1 MRALATCIVALFLAA
16 SPIVAKAAGTGANGN
31 PSTTE
36 AKNNAAPAQ
45 PGNASAAD
53 PKANAAAT
61 AEPSS
66 SELESELQALRDLLE
81 SQSRQ
86 IQEQQQK
93 MQMLEEELNTAT
105 SAKDGLGADP
115 ASSSAAIAPVAAAVA
130 TGRDSAQGGN
140 PEEPAALRF
149 KGITLT
155 PGGFTA
161 AETVWR
167 QKALASDVN
176 TPFNSV
182 PFNGSSNAHM
192 SEFQASGRQSRI
204 SMLMEGKLDSV
215 KIGGYYEA
223 DFLSAGTTSNPNQS
237 NSYTFRQRQFWGQAA
252 FNSGWTIT
260 GGQQWSLLT
269 ETTHGMDNRTEAL
282 PQVIDAQYQVG
293 FSWARQ
299 YGVRFVK
306 NFNNK
311 VWLGFSVENPQATL
325 TVHGNPTVTCAP
337 ANPVGLSSTGAATA
351 ITTKGTCSSS
361 ALNGTL
367 VYIPTTPSETTEDV
381 GTAPILPTS
390 YNNFLLGAFGTG
402 GGLMNPLGNYQY
414 NPAPDLV
421 FKAAFEPG
429 FGHYEIF
436 GLLAQ
441 FRDRVFPC
449 ALTTLAAPIAGCGT
463 LPAAAGGGAD
473 VFSAANAFNHTVSGG
488 GVGGNAR
495 WNLFAKHV
503 DLGIHFLG
511 GTGIGRY
518 GSGGLADTT
527 IRWTASPNPFID
539 GTLAPIHNY
548 QALGTLQLHPTPK
561 LDINLYAGGEYE
573 ARAAYPLSSGAGKEG
588 YGGPGLNNYGCGTE
602 LLPFTGQSSSVST
615 GIPTSVAGAN
625 GFIPSVPAN
634 CTGDTRNL
642 IEGTVQ
648 FWYRFY
654 KGPKGTIQY
663 GMQYSTWVRNTWRG
677 NGTGTG
683 ADGITITTSPAP
695 HATDNMVLTS
705 FRYYLP

>member
-1 MRALATCIVALFLAA
+1 MRALATCIVALCFAA
-16 SPIVAKAAGTGANGN
+16 SPVVAKAAGTGANGN

-36 AKNNAAPAQ
+36 EKNNAAPAQ

-61 AEPSS
+61 AQPSS
-66 SELESELQALRDLLE
+66 SELESELQELRDLLE

-93 MQMLEEELNTAT
+93 MQMLEEELNAA
-105 SAKDGLGADP
+105 SAGKEALTPEPADP
-115 ASSSAAIAPVAAAVA
+115 AGIGPKVALASAAANAGAADDKTETPA
-130 TGRDSAQGGN
+130 TIN
-140 PEEPAALRF
+140 I
-149 KGITLT
+149 KGISLT
-155 PGGFTA
+155 PGGFMA
-161 AETVWR
+161 AESVWR

-204 SMLMEGKLDSV
+204 SMLVEGKLDSV
-215 KIGGYYEA
+215 KIGGYYEG

-237 NSYTFRQRQFWGQAA
+237 NSYTFRQRQFWAQAA

-269 ETTHGMDNRTEAL
+269 ETTKGMDNRSEAL
-282 PQVIDAQYQVG
+282 PQVIDAQYVLG

-311 VWLGFSVENPQATL
+311 VWLGFSVEEPQATL

-337 ANPVGLSSTGAATA
+337 ANPAGLNSTGATTA
-351 ITTKGTCSSS
+351 VTTKGTCSSS

-367 VYIPTTPSETTEDV
+367 VYIPTTASETTEDV
-381 GTAPILPTS
+381 GTIPILPTA
-390 YNNFLLGAFGTG
+390 YNNFLLGAFGTS

-429 FGHYEIF
+429 FGHYEVF
-436 GLLAQ
+436 GVLAQ

-449 ALTTLAAPIAGCGT
+449 ALTTLAAPISGCGT
-463 LPAAAGGGAD
+463 LPATAGGGAD
-473 VFSAANAFNHTVSGG
+473 VFSSANAFNHTVTGG
-488 GVGGNAR
+488 GAGANAR
-495 WNLFAKHV
+495 WSFFAKKV
-503 DLGIHFLG
+503 DLGIHFFG

-527 IRWTASPNPFID
+527 IRWTATANPLID

-548 QALGTLQLHPTPK
+548 QSLGTLQFHPTPK

-573 ARAAYPLSSGAGKEG
+573 ARAAYNLSSGAGKEG
-588 YGGPGLNNYGCGTE
+588 YGGIGLNNYGCSTE
-602 LLPFTGQSSSVST
+602 LLPFAAQSTSVST
-615 GIPTSVAGAN
+615 GIPTGVAGGT

-642 IEGTVQ
+642 IEGTVS

-663 GMQYSTWVRNTWRG
+663 GMQYSTWVRNTWKG
-677 NGTGTG
+677 NPTGTG
-683 ADGITITTSPAP
+683 ADGIKITTSPAP
-695 HATDNMVLTS
+695 HATDNMVFTS
-705 FRYYLP
+705 FRYVLP